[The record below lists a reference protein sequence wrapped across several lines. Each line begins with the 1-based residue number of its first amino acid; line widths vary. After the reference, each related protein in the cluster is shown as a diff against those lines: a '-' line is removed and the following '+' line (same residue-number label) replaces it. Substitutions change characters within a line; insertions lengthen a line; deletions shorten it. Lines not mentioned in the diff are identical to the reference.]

1 MIINMTTLAGRK
13 TPYIDQTLESLFQ
26 SDGRGIALNLTVG
39 SFDLSGVEK
48 YRQRANVVAWD
59 WEAQEQTKGTSMRRH
74 CTINAVRAIEYGD
87 DDHCLCCEDDIVF
100 DKSWFKQLMLTV
112 AEIER
117 KEYVLNLGQQCSQS
131 PGKRY
136 AIHERPNL
144 VGAQGIFYPS
154 KEVRK
159 AVAEYIR
166 RHLTKG
172 TNDHLI
178 GKYARQHSV
187 MYDTTPI
194 LVEHIGQVSCFH

>member
-1 MIINMTTLAGRK
+1 MIINMTTFAGRK
-13 TPYIDQTLESLFQ
+13 TPYLDQTLESLLQ
-26 SDGRGIALNLTVG
+26 SDGRDIPLNLIVG
-39 SFDLSGVEK
+39 SFDLSDVEK
-48 YRQRANVVAWD
+48 YRQRANIVVWD
-59 WEAQEQTKGTSMRRH
+59 WEAKEQTEGTSMRRH

-87 DDHCLCCEDDIVF
+87 DYYCLCCEDDIVF
-100 DKSWFKQLMLTV
+100 DQSWFKQLMLTV

-117 KEYVLNLGQQCSQS
+117 KDYVLNLGQQCSQS

-159 AVAEYIR
+159 AVAGYIR
-166 RHLTKG
+166 RNLTKG

-187 MYDTTPI
+187 MYDTTPV